1 MQVKSAAMLLSVLLL
16 GLFTVG
22 CDNGG
27 PGAPTSKDSGDSG
40 GKAIRLVS
48 LSPALT
54 QIIRDMGHGQLI
66 VGVDDSHALVFDKLE
81 TPTVGP
87 YDNASA
93 EEIIGLNPTHV
104 LVMAGREGPP
114 AGLIKQ
120 GEANGFKVVA
130 FPVPTD
136 VREVIGILMG
146 KFVAPSGI
154 GSGDDRVSSDH
165 SLANLLG
172 DDHGALVVANEMT
185 RQLGRIAE
193 LADSASEPGK
203 RPQVLVV
210 FSLEPRVQ
218 AAGPETVLDDLLR
231 QYAGAYNAA
240 IPEIR
245 PLTAAELNAITDP
258 EKRKQAILAAADDPA
273 KRVGTAPTLDRER
286 LLEARPEVIVL
297 IMPGEP
303 PLEPID
309 RDPRLLNLRGLDIP
323 AVKNNRI
330 ILINDKTAL
339 LPATTLPAVAAQMA
353 KGIHPALA
361 PQIDALFAPVP
372 KPEEK
377 GDDPPDTPDTPEAPA
392 KDEGPKSEQDKA
404 EPRLNESRT

>member
-1 MQVKSAAMLLSVLLL
+1 MQVKSTAMLLLALLL
-16 GLFTVG
+16 GLFNLG
-22 CDNGG
+22 CEDTG
-27 PGAPTSKDSGDSG
+27 PGAPVSKDSDESSD
-40 GKAIRLVS
+40 KAIRLVS

-81 TPTVGP
+81 LPTVGP

-104 LVMAGREGPP
+104 LVMAGKEGAP

-146 KFVAPSGI
+146 KFVAPSGS
-154 GSGDDRVSSDH
+154 GSGDDRVSSDN

-172 DDHGALVVANEMT
+172 DDHGGLVVANEMT

-193 LADSASEPGK
+193 LSDSVSEPGK
-203 RPQVLVV
+203 RPRVLVV
-210 FSLEPRVQ
+210 FALEPRVQ

-245 PLTAAELNAITDP
+245 PLTSAELNAITDP

-286 LLEARPEVIVL
+286 LLEAKPEVIVL

-303 PLEPID
+303 PLQPID
-309 RDPRLLNLRGLDIP
+309 EDPRLLNLRGLDIP

-353 KGIHPALA
+353 KGIHPALT
-361 PQIDALFAPVP
+361 PQIDALFAPAP

-377 GDDPPDTPDTPEAPA
+377 GGDTPV
-392 KDEGPKSEQDKA
+392 KDEGPKSDQGLSVEA
-404 EPRLNESRT
+404 SPRK